1 MVFPALSV
9 LTLRM
14 LRQAAEIHPWDYVAN
29 LLPPALSS
37 GVMAAASWG
46 ALLVLEPQLPRIPLL
61 IAVVGIGA
69 ISYAAVYWLVFRR
82 VAQEILGAVRGEA

>member
-1 MVFPALSV
+1 
-9 LTLRM
+9 
-14 LRQAAEIHPWDYVAN
+14 
-29 LLPPALSS
+29 
-37 GVMAAASWG
+37 MAAASWG

-82 VAQEILGAVRGEA
+82 VVQEILGAVRGEA